1 MVVRRLARRR
11 GVNVMR
17 ARSAVAALAVAAASV
32 TACSDDAGT
41 HATATTRATTTSST
55 GTTLT
60 TSPHGV
66 RKTIVIKTQFV
77 DFDGK
82 VVGGSLIGDSAF
94 CAGGTLHHE
103 SGSPEIGYPAINVFS
118 CGDSQ
123 LKIGFGPGP
132 DQMNNRIQTSGWKVL
147 EGSGDFAGVAGS
159 GQMKVEFPQVGAS
172 NGQETFTGT
181 VVFP

>member
-1 MVVRRLARRR
+1 
-11 GVNVMR
+11 MR
-17 ARSAVAALAVAAASV
+17 PRSAMAALAVAAASL

-41 HATATTRATTTSST
+41 HATTTSST

-66 RKTIVIKTQFV
+66 RKSIVIKTQVV
-77 DFDGK
+77 DFEGK
-82 VVGGSLIGDSAF
+82 VVDGSLIGDSAF

-132 DQMNNRIQTSGWKVL
+132 DQMNNRIQTSSWKVL
-147 EGSGDFAGVAGS
+147 EGNGDFAGVTGS
-159 GQMKVEFPQVGAS
+159 GQMKVEFPQAGAS

>member
-1 MVVRRLARRR
+1 
-11 GVNVMR
+11 MR
-17 ARSAVAALAVAAASV
+17 ARGAVAALAVAAASL

-41 HATATTRATTTSST
+41 HATATATATATTRATSST

-60 TSPHGV
+60 ASPHGE
-66 RKTIVIKTQFV
+66 RKTIVIKTQVV

-82 VVGGSLIGDSAF
+82 VVDGSLIGDSAF

-103 SGSPEIGYPAINVFS
+103 SGSPEIGYPAINVFT

-132 DQMNNRIQTSGWKVL
+132 GQMNHRIQTSDWKVL
-147 EGSGDFAGVAGS
+147 EGSGDFAGVTGS
-159 GQMKVEFPQVGAS
+159 GQMKVEFPRVGAS
-172 NGQETFTGT
+172 NGQETFTGS
-181 VVFP
+181 VVVP